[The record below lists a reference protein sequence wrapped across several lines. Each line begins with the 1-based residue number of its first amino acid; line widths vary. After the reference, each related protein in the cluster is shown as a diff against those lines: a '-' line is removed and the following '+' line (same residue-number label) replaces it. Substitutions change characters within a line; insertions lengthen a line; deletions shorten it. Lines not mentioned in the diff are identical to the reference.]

1 MEILEAER
9 WNPARQCTATN
20 RQGERCRRQP
30 IPGGTVC
37 VMHGGRLPQTVAAAK
52 RRLLEAVE
60 PAISRLLTYI
70 DSPPGLCG
78 VCGRSDDTGAI
89 VRAAQVVLDR
99 AGLHP
104 SLTVEVQPA
113 AVNPLEGL
121 TTDELIHRL
130 EDMLRMARD
139 VGEKERTLR
148 AADDQSRRELM

>member
-1 MEILEAER
+1 
-9 WNPARQCTATN
+9 
-20 RQGERCRRQP
+20 
-30 IPGGTVC
+30 
-37 VMHGGRLPQTVAAAK
+37 MHGGRLPQTVAAAK

-70 DSPPGLCG
+70 ESPPGLCA

-113 AVNPLEGL
+113 ASPLEHL
-121 TTDELIHRL
+121 TTDELVARL
-130 EDMLRMARD
+130 EAMLEHARQVRD
-139 VGEKERTLR
+139 KERELR